1 VTFARRLER
10 LQASTARTPA
20 RSVPGATAGAPPSEA
35 PLGEARPAEV
45 PPSGVVPASA
55 LSPGARQRVEQLR
68 QQLQALLAGDRP
80 LPSQR
85 VPRAAPAPA
94 AAAGRARMTLDQ
106 LPFVRRDT
114 RTGPLWQRQE
124 ALTGS
129 HRIGSV
135 PLERLTAAE
144 PTVLA
149 ELALDPRVAGAAPSG
164 WLFLDTETTGL
175 AGAGTLAFLVGMA
188 SLDQREG
195 ATLEQLLLREPGQ
208 ERPLLER
215 VLERFHAASL
225 IISFNGKAFD
235 RPLLEGRLVLNR
247 MPRLPERPHLDL
259 LHVARRLHRERLGRC
274 TLKRLESDV
283 LGFDRGPDIEG
294 SEVAAIY
301 GHFLRSEDA
310 AGISAVVAHNLWDVA
325 SMLGLVGLY
334 GQRLP
339 PLAGPDL
346 AGLARTLLRAGA
358 LQEAERA
365 AQAAC
370 DGGGG
375 VDALRV
381 RAELAKA
388 RGDAL
393 AAIRDLER
401 VCAEVDDPAGRL
413 ELAKLYEHRMRHP
426 ARALE
431 WLERGTTE
439 SEIDDARRRARL
451 ARKLSLC

>member
-1 VTFARRLER
+1 
-10 LQASTARTPA
+10 
-20 RSVPGATAGAPPSEA
+20 
-35 PLGEARPAEV
+35 
-45 PPSGVVPASA
+45 
-55 LSPGARQRVEQLR
+55 
-68 QQLQALLAGDRP
+68 
-80 LPSQR
+80 
-85 VPRAAPAPA
+85 
-94 AAAGRARMTLDQ
+94 MTLAQ
-106 LPFVRRDT
+106 LPFVCRET
-114 RTGPLWQRQE
+114 RAGPLWQRNE
-124 ALTGS
+124 TLTGG
-129 HRIGSV
+129 HRIGTV
-135 PLERLTAAE
+135 PLERLAAAD
-144 PTVLA
+144 PAVLA

-188 SLDQREG
+188 SLDQRRG
-195 ATLEQLLLREPGQ
+195 AELEQLLLREPGQ

-215 VLERFHAASL
+215 VLERFHEATL

-235 RPLLEGRLVLNR
+235 RPLLEGRLVMNR
-247 MPRLPERPHLDL
+247 LPRLPERPHLDL
-259 LHVARRLHRERLGRC
+259 LHVARRLHRDRLGRC
-274 TLKRLESDV
+274 SLKRLESRV

-301 GHFLRSEDA
+301 AHFLRSEDA

-325 SMLGLVGLY
+325 SMLALVGLY

-339 PLAGPDL
+339 PLAGQDL

-358 LQEAERA
+358 LQEAERT

-370 DGGGG
+370 EGGGG

-381 RAELAKA
+381 RAELAKV
-388 RGDAL
+388 RGDSL
-393 AAIRDLER
+393 AAIRDLEL
-401 VCAEVDDPAGRL
+401 VCLEVDDPAGRL

>member
-1 VTFARRLER
+1 MTFARRLQR
-10 LQASTARTPA
+10 LAASAPQVP
-20 RSVPGATAGAPPSEA
+20 VPGAAVAIGQAPPLDVA
-35 PLGEARPAEV
+35 PAAVAPAPPPPSAARP
-45 PPSGVVPASA
+45 ST
-55 LSPGARQRVEQLR
+55 LSSDARTRVEQLR

-80 LPSQR
+80 LSG
-85 VPRAAPAPA
+85 PRPAAVPA
-94 AAAGRARMTLDQ
+94 AARSRARMTLAQ
-106 LPFVRRDT
+106 LPFVRRET
-114 RTGPLWQRQE
+114 RTGPLWQRSE
-124 ALTGS
+124 ALTGE
-129 HRIGSV
+129 HRVGSV
-135 PLERLTAAE
+135 PVERLAAAE
-144 PTVLA
+144 PAVLA
-149 ELALDPRVAGAAPSG
+149 ELALDRRVADAAPAG

-188 SLDQREG
+188 SLDERRG

-215 VLERFHAASL
+215 VQERFHSATL

-235 RPLLEGRLVLNR
+235 RPLLDGRMVMNR
-247 MPRLPERPHLDL
+247 LPRLPDVPHLDL

-274 TLKRLESDV
+274 TLKRLESHV
-283 LGFDRGPDIEG
+283 LGFDRGPDIDG

-339 PLAGPDL
+339 PLAAPDL

-413 ELAKLYEHRMRHP
+413 ELAKLYEHRLRHP

>member
-1 VTFARRLER
+1 MTLARRLAR
-10 LQASTARTPA
+10 LQAMPA
-20 RSVPGATAGAPPSEA
+20 RGVTATAPPALQES
-35 PLGEARPAEV
+35 PAT
-45 PPSGVVPASA
+45 
-55 LSPGARQRVEQLR
+55 LSVDARQRVEQLR
-68 QQLQALLAGDRP
+68 QQLQTLFAGERP
-80 LPSQR
+80 LS
-85 VPRAAPAPA
+85 AASAPA
-94 AAAGRARMTLDQ
+94 AVRGRPRMSLAQ
-106 LPFVRRDT
+106 LPFVRRET
-114 RTGPLWQRQE
+114 RAGPLWQRNE
-124 ALTGS
+124 TLTGG
-129 HRIGSV
+129 HRIGTV
-135 PLERLTAAE
+135 PLERLAAAD
-144 PTVLA
+144 PAVLA

-175 AGAGTLAFLVGMA
+175 SGAGTLAFLVGMA
-188 SLDQREG
+188 GLDGRRG
-195 ATLEQLLLREPGQ
+195 AELEQLLLREPGQ

-215 VLERFHAASL
+215 VLERFHAATL

-235 RPLLEGRLVLNR
+235 RPLLEGRLVMNR
-247 MPRLPERPHLDL
+247 LPRLPERPHLDL

-274 TLKRLESDV
+274 TLKRLESRV

-325 SMLGLVGLY
+325 SMLALVGLY

-339 PLAGPDL
+339 PLAGQDL

-358 LQEAERA
+358 LQEAERT

-370 DGGGG
+370 EGGGG

-381 RAELAKA
+381 RAELAKV
-388 RGDAL
+388 RGDSL
-393 AAIRDLER
+393 AAIRDLEL
-401 VCAEVDDPAGRL
+401 VCLEVDDPAGRL